1 MKRIIPLLLILAMLL
16 SGCLNPPNDS
26 AASESTAPSLNDDN
40 MFTDNDKTEPAPEG
54 TAITLNGSS
63 ASCDSKF
70 VTVSGST
77 VTIRGAGTYVISGT
91 LNDGSI
97 IVNAQKSDE
106 VTLVLYGATIH
117 CDENAPIQVHA
128 GKKVI
133 LTASKG
139 TENTVSNGGYFPTTT
154 SSNIDGAVFSMQD
167 LTING
172 SGKLN
177 ILSPAGHG
185 IVCKDNLVIAGSVCN
200 IRSDAHGIDA
210 NDSLRFTDANLTIE
224 SGKDGIHVENSEDS
238 SLGFLYISSG
248 TITANSQGDGI
259 SASAY
264 AQISG
269 GILNLTT
276 GGGAKN
282 GKAHSS
288 QGMPGRPFQ
297 AAAQTTDDVS
307 SKGIK
312 SGGKLTVTGGELTI
326 DSADDAIHSNSSA
339 DISGGSFIITAGDD
353 ALHADA
359 DFTISNGNILVSE
372 SYEGLEAIHITITGG
387 VLKLNCLDDGINA
400 AGGNDESGGGG
411 MDGGMFPGRPAGPGH
426 GEVGNGSVIISGG
439 DLYIKSS
446 GDGVDANG
454 TLSIT
459 GGHTVICGPTRGDT
473 ATLDYDKSGI
483 ISGGTFIG
491 TGAAGM
497 MAQTFSSSEN
507 QGYMSVSVANQKAG
521 TTITLTDSQGNVLL
535 THQPEL
541 EFAVIILSCPQMKSG
556 ETYTLSVGTL
566 SQEFKA
572 S

>member
-16 SGCLNPPNDS
+16 SGCLNPPKDP
-26 AASESTAPSLNDDN
+26 ASTESTTPSLNDDD
-40 MFTDNDKTEPAPEG
+40 MFTDDDKNEPAPEG
-54 TAITLNGSS
+54 IAITLNGTS

-70 VTVSGST
+70 VTVSGSK
-77 VTIRGAGTYVISGT
+77 VTIRGGGTYVISGT
-91 LNDGSI
+91 LNNGAI

-106 VTLVLYGATIH
+106 VTLILYGANIN
-117 CDENAPIQVHA
+117 CDENAPIQIHE

-139 TENTVSNGGYFPTTT
+139 TENTISNGGYFPTNTGT
-154 SSNIDGAVFSMQD
+154 NIDGAVFSMQD

-172 SGKLN
+172 SGRLN
-177 ILSPAGHG
+177 IVSPAGHG
-185 IVCKDNLVIAGSVCN
+185 IVCKDNLVIAGSICN
-200 IRSDAHGIDA
+200 IQSELHGIDA
-210 NDSLRFTDANLTIE
+210 NDSLRFADATLTID
-224 SGKDGIHVENSEDS
+224 SGKDGIHVENSEDT

-248 TITANSQGDGI
+248 TITAKSQGDGI

-269 GILNLTT
+269 GTINLTT
-276 GGGAKN
+276 GGGSQN
-282 GKAHSS
+282 GANHGS
-288 QGMPGRPFQ
+288 QGMPGRLTR
-297 AAAQTTDDVS
+297 ATDDVS

-312 SGGKLTVTGGELTI
+312 TGGNLTI
-326 DSADDAIHSNSSA
+326 AGGDLTINSSDDAIHSNASA
-339 DISGGSFIITAGDD
+339 EISGGTYNISTGDD
-353 ALHADA
+353 AFHADA
-359 DFTISNGNILVSE
+359 DLTISNGNILVSE
-372 SYEGLEAIHITITGG
+372 SYEGLEAINIVVSGG
-387 VLKLNCLDDGINA
+387 TVKMTCQDDGINA

-411 MDGGMFPGRPAGPGH
+411 MDGGMFPGRPGTPGH
-426 GEVGNGSVIISGG
+426 ASAGNGSVLISGG
-439 DLYIKSS
+439 EMNIKSS
-446 GDGVDANG
+446 GDGIDANG

-473 ATLDYDKSGI
+473 ATLDYDKTGT

-497 MAQTFSSSEN
+497 LAQTFSGSEN
-507 QGYMSVSVANQKAG
+507 QGYLSVSVTTQSAG
-521 TTITLTDSQGNVLL
+521 TTITLTDSQGNVIL

-566 SQEFKA
+566 SQQFKA